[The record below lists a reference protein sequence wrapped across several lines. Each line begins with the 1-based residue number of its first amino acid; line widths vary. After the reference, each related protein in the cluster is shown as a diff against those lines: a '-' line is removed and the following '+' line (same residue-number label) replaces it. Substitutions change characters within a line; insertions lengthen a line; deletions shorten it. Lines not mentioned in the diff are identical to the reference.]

1 MKTFLSYIAVVA
13 LIITSSFTVNQQKQL
28 NQRATSCFSHFNAH
42 RAGKS
47 SIELTWS
54 VSSADV
60 VQFSVERSYDGD
72 FFENISTPSFNGSAS
87 YKYKDAG
94 VYPGYIYYRITAIK
108 SDGST
113 ECSSVEMVRIVQR
126 G

>member
-28 NQRATSCFSHFNAH
+28 NQRTTSCFSHFTAH

-47 SIELTWS
+47 AIELTWS
-54 VSSADV
+54 VSSTDI
-60 VQFSVERSYDGD
+60 VQFSIERSYDGD
-72 FFENISTPSFNGSAS
+72 FFENINSANFNGSAS

-94 VYPGYIYYRITAIK
+94 VYPGNIYYRITAVK
-108 SDGST
+108 ADGST

>member
-28 NQRATSCFSHFNAH
+28 NQRTTSCFSHFNAH
-42 RAGKS
+42 RAGKADV
-47 SIELTWS
+47 ELTWS

-60 VQFSVERSYDGD
+60 VQFSIERSYDGD
-72 FFENISTPSFNGSAS
+72 FFENISSPNFNGSAS
-87 YKYKDAG
+87 YKYKDAA

-108 SDGST
+108 ADGST
-113 ECSSVEMVRIVQR
+113 ECSSVESVRIVQR

>member
-28 NQRATSCFSHFNAH
+28 NQRTTSCFSHFNAH
-42 RAGKS
+42 RAGKA
-47 SIELTWS
+47 SIELTWA
-54 VSSADV
+54 VSSPDV

-72 FFENISTPSFNGSAS
+72 FFENLSTPAFNGSAS
-87 YKYKDAG
+87 YKYKDVG
-94 VYPGYIYYRITAIK
+94 VYPGVIYYRITAIK
-108 SDGST
+108 ADGSS
-113 ECSSVEMVRIVQR
+113 ECSSVESVRIVQH